1 MLRLDLPAQPSA
13 LVTTSVAM
21 SPGLKRRLSERYQ
34 APVIDWYSLVETG
47 PIGYACPLGHGYH
60 QLPTDLYVE
69 VVRPDGSQAAPGE
82 RGEIAVTGG
91 RNQFAPLLRYR
102 TGDYGCM
109 DFSPCPCGDP
119 LPRLLDLEGRVP
131 VLIRS
136 ADGTPVSTVDL
147 SRLLREFPL
156 LLHEFSQ
163 HADRSCELIVRP
175 LPGMTPDLA
184 RMEQDL
190 RRVLGAV
197 PLVIRIDP
205 HLGERAEG
213 KALPYRSDLMLED

>member
-1 MLRLDLPAQPSA
+1 MGVPARPSA

-21 SPGLKRRLSERYQ
+21 SPGLKKRLAEHYK

-69 VVRPDGSQAAPGE
+69 VVRTDGSPAPPGE

-91 RNQFAPLLRYR
+91 RNVFSPLLRYR
-102 TGDYGCM
+102 TGDYGLM
-109 DFSPCPCGDP
+109 DYRPCSCGDP
-119 LPRLLDLEGRVP
+119 MPRLLELEGRVP

-156 LLHEFSQ
+156 LLHEFTQ
-163 HADRSCELIVRP
+163 HSDRSCELVVRP
-175 LPGMTPDLA
+175 LPGADPDLA
-184 RMEQDL
+184 KMEQDL
-190 RRVLGAV
+190 RKVLGSIA
-197 PLVIRIDP
+197 LTIRVDER
-205 HLGERAEG
+205 LGERTEG